1 MHTSAPR
8 QTSSH
13 TLITAGPELA
23 SFPWGSSSRYG
34 PCPAP
39 APSSTTPGP
48 SPLSLQGTADSR
60 AVPRDAAQTRALFEK
75 VRPTH
80 VIHLAAMVGGLFRNI
95 KYNLD
100 FWVSEGAQEPGAA
113 SRNCWLASHTHVLG
127 SPRRSGLGTA
137 CGRRAVQVGQGAL
150 GLIEKAGELEESASA
165 VHLGAGSCHLSFQML
180 LLLGPLW
187 SSCAGPTGCSCVSWA
202 LVCGMVFWG
211 DGHAVRGRR
220 RMERCQACPSVGLVC
235 FTPAPGT
242 GMAEA
247 PSRFCLGPHARAL
260 LPETA
265 FSAAQP
271 PCLPSPQ
278 ASPNAR
284 PPHVPLPGGR
294 WCSGRV
300 GTAKASFLLGRRV
313 GERLWDG

>member
-1 MHTSAPR
+1 MHSSAPR

-39 APSSTTPGP
+39 APSSATPGP
-48 SPLSLQGTADSR
+48 RPLSLQGTADSR

-100 FWVSEGAQEPGAA
+100 FWVSEGAREPGAA

-137 CGRRAVQVGQGAL
+137 CGQRAVQVGQGAL
-150 GLIEKAGELEESASA
+150 GLIEKAGELEEVSLRCASRGWFLPPELPDA
-165 VHLGAGSCHLSFQML
+165 PAAGTSLVQLCGAH
-180 LLLGPLW
+180 W
-187 SSCAGPTGCSCVSWA
+187 CSCVSWA

-211 DGHAVRGRR
+211 DGRAVRGRR

-235 FTPAPGT
+235 FSPAPGT

-247 PSRFCLGPHARAL
+247 PSRFCLGPRARAL
-260 LPETA
+260 FPETA